1 MKRRRDCCP
10 SCGSTELVPAVDNNG
25 AEYMGCPRCVIVGAP
40 IKIRSVESV
49 PRGLSRFVVGDLVIE
64 GNITKEQADELAL
77 AMERVLK
84 R

>member
-10 SCGSTELVPAVDNNG
+10 SCGSTDLVPAVDNNG
-25 AEYMGCPRCVIVGAP
+25 SDYMGCARCVIVGTP

-49 PRGLSRFVVGDLVIE
+49 PRRVSRFVVGDLVLE
-64 GNITKEQADELAL
+64 GNITKEQAEQLAV
-77 AMERVLK
+77 AMDRVLK